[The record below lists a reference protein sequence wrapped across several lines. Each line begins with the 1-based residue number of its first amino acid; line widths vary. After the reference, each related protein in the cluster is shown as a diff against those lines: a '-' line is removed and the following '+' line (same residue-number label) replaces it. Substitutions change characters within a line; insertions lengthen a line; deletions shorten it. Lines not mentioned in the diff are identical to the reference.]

1 MMKKFLTV
9 LIIGI
14 TSLVNAQDLP
24 WEVNGRGLSFM
35 PDQIFKGATLA
46 DWHPTGNAG
55 WKANNGEISV
65 TASNQTTWLALNR
78 SFQDVAVNLLMKV
91 GDGAEGG
98 MLFRLQKTGEGYKGI
113 LVSIKD
119 AKATSYRISFDTQ
132 GKELSREQ
140 LRVAGNIIRAAP
152 PAPKQPQ
159 PERSNENRKRM
170 AGPEDLPMTPPST
183 AIIAGGWNQLEIII
197 DYDIIRKF
205 INDGGDGTGGATEDT
220 DGSFGP
226 IALYA
231 SGSGPVAFKDIRYK
245 DVAKKIT
252 PKETTSPHFKAQRIS
267 DMYYSWSAAAADFNH
282 DGIMDVVSG
291 PYVYYGP
298 DYTHYREAFFAGTY
312 NPSRE
317 FTNVNC
323 EYAFDFNGDGWPDIL
338 TGPGAH
344 PALYINPKGES
355 RRWDKYEVLLGDN
368 KESINIQSEITVFTD
383 IDGDKRPELVYANNG
398 ALWYAKF
405 DPADP
410 TKPWKQHQISGKGYA
425 LAHGI
430 GTGDINGDGRI
441 DIINPYGWW
450 EQPKNTDNDAQWTYH
465 PQVFSRYGHRSMA
478 VGGSVMAVYD
488 ANGDGL
494 NDVVTVLN
502 AHGFGLGW
510 FEQKRSK
517 DGKISFVKH
526 LIADDYLTANKNVG
540 GVTVSEMHG
549 STFAD
554 IDGDGVTDFIAGKRY
569 WTHLD
574 DYFDPDPYGDAVLYV
589 FKTVRDKKAPGGAR
603 FVPEL
608 IHNRS
613 GGGSDIAVADL
624 NNDGAT
630 DIISATDR
638 GTFIF
643 WNNYKKGKK

>member
-1 MMKKFLTV
+1 
-9 LIIGI
+9 
-14 TSLVNAQDLP
+14 
-24 WEVNGRGLSFM
+24 
-35 PDQIFKGATLA
+35 
-46 DWHPTGNAG
+46 
-55 WKANNGEISV
+55 
-65 TASNQTTWLALNR
+65 
-78 SFQDVAVNLLMKV
+78 MKV
-91 GDGAEGG
+91 GKDAEGG
-98 MLFRLQKTGEGYKGI
+98 ILFRLQKVDDGYKGI
-113 LVSIKD
+113 LVSVKD
-119 AKATSYRISFDTQ
+119 DKATSYRISFNQQ
-132 GKELSREQ
+132 GKELSREK
-140 LRVAGNIIRAAP
+140 LRVAGNIIRVAP
-152 PAPKQPQ
+152 PAPKQAQ
-159 PERSNENRKRM
+159 PERANENRGGNRRP
-170 AGPEDLPMTPPST
+170 AGPDDLPMQPPST
-183 AIIAGGWNQLEIII
+183 AIIAGNWNQLEIII
-197 DYDIIRKF
+197 DYNIIRKF

-231 SGSGPVAFKDIRYK
+231 GGTGTVSFKDIRYK
-245 DVAKKIT
+245 DVAKKFI
-252 PKETTSPHFKAQRIS
+252 PKETTSAHFTTQRIN

-282 DGIMDVVSG
+282 DGVMDVVSG

-298 DYTHYREAFFAGTY
+298 NYTHYQEAFFASTI
-312 NPSRE
+312 NASRE

-323 EYAFDFNGDGWPDIL
+323 EYAYDFNGDGWADIL

-344 PALYINPKGES
+344 PAIYINPKGES
-355 RRWDKYEVLLGDN
+355 RRWDKYEILLGDN

-398 ALWYAKF
+398 ALYYAKF

-410 TKPWKQHQISGKGYA
+410 TKPWKQHQVSGKGYA
-425 LAHGI
+425 QGHGI
-430 GTGDINGDGRI
+430 GAGDINGDGRI

-450 EQPKNTDNDAQWTYH
+450 EQPKNVADTQWTYH
-465 PQVFSRYGHRSMA
+465 PQEFARYGHRSMA

-494 NDVVTVLN
+494 NDVITVMN

-510 FEQKRSK
+510 FEQKRGK
-517 DGKISFVKH
+517 DGKISFIKH
-526 LIADDYLTANKNVG
+526 LIADDYLTADKNVG

-613 GGGSDIAVADL
+613 GAGSDVAAADL
-624 NNDGAT
+624 NHDGAI

-643 WNNYKKGKK
+643 WNNYKKGKKNK